1 MKERRLLVWAA
12 LFLALGVALGKAF
25 SLPLFATGASALLCA
40 AGAFLCHRLRG
51 VRATF
56 LCALA
61 ALVFAG
67 MLRMELSETV
77 WRQQSHGMIGTE
89 GIFTVV
95 TSGEGKSGAG
105 YARFPVMLVSVK
117 FPDGEERALRGDAYL
132 YVPEAARLY
141 LPDETLSVAGELSG
155 IRFLKNPGKP
165 EWESRYRDETRI
177 GRLYAGGVGE
187 VRELGR
193 AGEFPLARLSYEVRE
208 TLRARFAPY
217 LDPVRLPLL
226 MTLLFGGNYEEL
238 PDGILEAF
246 TATGIVHILSV
257 SGSHMALLFG
267 FLILL
272 GTWLRLSQRVVM
284 IASLFAMVCYA
295 ALAGFVPPVVRA
307 MLMGAL
313 AVLALLFKREKE
325 GIVLL
330 AAAVFAMLLWD
341 PYYLFDISFELSVL
355 ASAGLLLFYRPLSA
369 RLSLYLPEKLSE
381 GIAMATAAQ
390 ILTVPLVLCNFHRLP
405 VYFIPTNLF
414 VAPFLETVIIL
425 GLLASPT
432 TFLFT
437 PLAAGLLFL
446 SDYLLWAA
454 MRIDVW
460 LANLPYSSL
469 YLGAMSTEWAI
480 LYYAAAILVAIGWH
494 RKRFWRA
501 AWGACAVLTAV
512 WGWYRMPDRIF
523 FVPDLGSS
531 RAAVLSSDAGTL
543 VYYKDG
549 GAPVD
554 AAGRELVSVLG
565 YYGIFSVD
573 LLLLD
578 VSDCVADSPFQLA
591 LPVRDIWVTDKN
603 AKRAAAF
610 ALMHPEANVRRVSK
624 SAETLSDG
632 TVVRFGAKDMVL
644 ESAGDVFYLDGGEKE
659 ALPARGETAFWIGG
673 GSPFLSGVNRDKI
686 QTISP
691 QFFIYT
697 GGGGEAAGEDRDFF
711 ALHDFE
717 AADVGRDGLAAFAH
731 VRGEWVSEWR

>member
-12 LFLALGVALGKAF
+12 LFLALGVACGKAF
-25 SLPLFATGASALLCA
+25 PLPLFVTGGSALFCA
-40 AGAFLCHRLRG
+40 AASFLCYRLRG
-51 VRATF
+51 VRAAF
-56 LCALA
+56 LCALS

-89 GIFTVV
+89 GVFTVV
-95 TSGEGKSGAG
+95 ISGEGKRGAG

-132 YVPEAARLY
+132 YVPEAERLY
-141 LPDETLSVAGELSG
+141 LPDERLSVSGELSG

-165 EWESRYRDETRI
+165 DWESRYRDETRI
-177 GRLYAGGVGE
+177 GRLYAGSAGE
-187 VRELGR
+187 VKELGR
-193 AGEFPLARLSYEVRE
+193 AGEFPLARISYEVRE

-272 GTWLRLSQRVVM
+272 GTWLHLPRRAVM
-284 IASLFAMVCYA
+284 VASLFAMVCYA

-325 GIVLL
+325 GILL
-330 AAAVFAMLLWD
+330 LSAAVFVMLLWD

-369 RLSLYLPEKLSE
+369 WLLHILPEKLSE
-381 GIAMATAAQ
+381 GIAMAVAAQ

-405 VYFIPTNLF
+405 VYFIPTNIF
-414 VAPFLETVIIL
+414 VAPFLETVIIV
-425 GLLASPT
+425 GLAAAPLV
-432 TFLFT
+432 FLLT
-437 PLAAGLLFL
+437 PPAAGLLFVA
-446 SDYLLWAA
+446 DYMLWAA

-460 LANLPYSSL
+460 LAQLPYSSL
-469 YLGAMSTEWAI
+469 YLGAMSLEWAI
-480 LYYAAAILVAIGWH
+480 LYYAAAVLVATGWH
-494 RKRFWRA
+494 RRQVWQRAWLLAAVVTA
-501 AWGACAVLTAV
+501 AWGL
-512 WGWYRMPDRIF
+512 YRMPERIF

-531 RAAVLSSDAGTL
+531 RGAVLSSPAGTIL
-543 VYYKDG
+543 YYKDG

-578 VSDCVADSPFQLA
+578 VSDCVTDSPFQLA
-591 LPVRDIWVTDKN
+591 LPVQEVWVADKN
-603 AKRAAAF
+603 AKRAGTFAAS
-610 ALMHPEANVRRVSK
+610 HPEANIRRLSK
-624 SAETLSDG
+624 GMETLADG
-632 TVVRFGAKDMVL
+632 TVVTVGGKDMAL
-644 ESAGDVFYLDGGEKE
+644 ESAGDVFYLDGGEKK
-659 ALPARGETAFWIGG
+659 ALSTRGEHVFWIGG
-673 GSPFLSGVNRDKI
+673 GSPFLSGVISDKI

-691 QFFIYT
+691 HFFVYT
-697 GGGGEAAGEDRDFF
+697 GGRGEAAGEDRDFF
-711 ALHDFE
+711 SLHDWE
-717 AADVGRDGLAAFAH
+717 AADVETDGLASFAR